1 MIHRRAMIIMRCA
14 GVLAVLI
21 WMPLILSACSGAGK
35 EAKPS
40 FDDLAQLNS
49 QGVTIGAVEG
59 TNPANRLPS
68 LFPDA
73 KYKYFRSEAD
83 GILAMQQGQV
93 DGFISATPTLQYAIA
108 RLNVPM
114 KLLTAYAD
122 SESAFAI
129 SRKGGIPGLKG
140 QINRFLSQAKDSGL
154 LDEMYQRWVMDAD
167 TRMPDIPEAE
177 NPIATL
183 HVGVSGM
190 MEPFEFYANNEISG
204 FGAEFVRRFALEM
217 GYRIEFRMSNLT
229 ALLADC
235 QTGVIDMICGS
246 LSHTAERE
254 EMFDFSDTVF
264 VTGASVAVLDTESAG
279 AGNGGLWNYLVDS
292 FEKTFI
298 REQRWKMILSGLGV
312 TILISALSI
321 LGGSLLGFVLCLAK
335 RSPYRALSGVVKG
348 LIQLIQGMPIVLLLM
363 ICFYLIFSGV
373 GLGEIIVAVIAFSV
387 YLAVYVADIL
397 DTGMSGV
404 SKNEIEGA
412 TALGFNRV
420 QIFRKI
426 VFPQAVAQVFPVYQG
441 HVVNLIKQTSVVGYI
456 AVMDLTK
463 ASDLI
468 RSRTFDAF
476 FPLITTA
483 IIYFLIARI
492 CIFLMKK
499 AHQKLTSRRRRG
511 GNQEAA

>member
-1 MIHRRAMIIMRCA
+1 M
-14 GVLAVLI
+14 LI
-21 WMPLILSACSGAGK
+21 CMPLLLSACSGK
-35 EAKPS
+35 DREAKPS
-40 FDDLAQLNS
+40 FDDLAQLNR
-49 QGVTIGAVEG
+49 QGITIGAVEG
-59 TNPANRLPS
+59 TNPANRLPA
-68 LFPDA
+68 LFPNA

-93 DGFISATPTLQYAIA
+93 DGFISATPTLQYAMA

-114 KLLTAYAD
+114 KLLTAYED
-122 SESAFAI
+122 SEAAIAI

-140 QINRFLSQAKDSGL
+140 QINRFLAQVRESGL
-154 LDEMYQRWVMDAD
+154 LDDMYQRWVREAD
-167 TRMPDIPEAE
+167 TVMPDIPAAE
-177 NPIATL
+177 NPAAVL
-183 HVGVSGM
+183 RVGVSGM
-190 MEPFEFYANNEISG
+190 MEPFEFYANNEVSG

-217 GYRIEFRMSNLT
+217 GYRIEFRMANMT

-235 QTGVIDMICGS
+235 QTGVVDMICGS

-264 VTGASVAVLDTESAG
+264 VTGASVAVMDSESAG
-279 AGNGGLWNYLVDS
+279 AESGGLWNYLVTS

-312 TILISALSI
+312 TILISVLAI
-321 LGGSLLGFVLCLAK
+321 LGGTLLGFVLCLAK
-335 RSPYRALSGVVKG
+335 RCPYRAVSGLVKG
-348 LIQLIQGMPIVLLLM
+348 FIMLIQGMPIVLLLM

-373 GLGEIIVAVIAFSV
+373 GLGEILVSVIAFSV
-387 YLAVYVADIL
+387 YLSVYVADIL
-397 DTGMSGV
+397 DTGISGV
-404 SKNEIEGA
+404 SRHEVEGA
-412 TALGFNRV
+412 IALGFNRV
-420 QIFRKI
+420 QIFWKI

-441 HVVNLIKQTSVVGYI
+441 NVVNLIKQTSVVGYI

-499 AHQKLTSRRRRG
+499 AHKKLTGRRRRG
-511 GNQEAA
+511 GDQEAV